1 MKIARGKKIAAPK
14 NALALVKPLAQSLA
28 DAALEEASASI
39 ADAILHVSKDAKRRN
54 RFAEIERLSKIGQSI
69 DSAKAKRVADF
80 PQVGRGQVN
89 IGQNAIV
96 MGANPVMNYEVDADD
111 VGIYQQNVANFG
123 GGGNDQQRLMREV
136 MLMLN
141 AQRTDNAVKQ
151 QADIAAS
158 ETDELKG
165 LKGLL
170 EIEVDK
176 GVRKILQNRVDK
188 ILKNLV
194 ERAKDGV
201 KEKAGNAKAK

>member
-80 PQVGRGQVN
+80 QQAGRPEIN

-96 MGANPVMNYEVDADD
+96 MGANPMIHYEANQDD
-111 VGIYQQNVANFG
+111 VGIYQQNVAANFG
-123 GGGNDQQRLMREV
+123 GGANDQQRLMREV

-158 ETDELKG
+158 ETEELKG

-170 EIEVDK
+170 EIEGDK
-176 GVRKILQNRVDK
+176 EVKKILQNRVDK

-194 ERAKDGV
+194 ERAK
-201 KEKAGNAKAK
+201 EKVGDAKAK

>member
-1 MKIARGKKIAAPK
+1 MKPKKIAAPK
-14 NALALVKPLAQSLA
+14 NPLSIVKPLAQSLA

-39 ADAILHVSKDAKRRN
+39 ADAILHVSKDQKRRN
-54 RFAEIERLSKIGQSI
+54 RFVEIERLSKIGQSI
-69 DSAKAKRVADF
+69 DAAKAKRVADF
-80 PQVGRGQVN
+80 PQVGRGDVN
-89 IGQNAIV
+89 IAQGGIV
-96 MGANPVMNYEVDADD
+96 MGVNPVMNYEANIDD
-111 VGIYQQNVANFG
+111 VGIYQQNVAANFG

-170 EIEVDK
+170 EIEADK
-176 GVRKILQNRVDK
+176 GVRKILQDRVDK
-188 ILKNLV
+188 ILKNIV